1 MRPPILALVLLLLL
15 SGEVRA
21 MIDPAFL
28 GVTRIGFLCRV
39 EPDDAAA
46 RAVAEDVCRR
56 AAALATARLPNGP
69 QAVALAAF
77 DPQVTDPATLLVTLH
92 GSRVGDSLV
101 LAVGLHRQGTP
112 PGSLFPA
119 APQVV
124 PAADGAALDRALLAL
139 IEHPVLA
146 PFAPVP
152 RGGPLR

>member
-1 MRPPILALVLLLLL
+1 MRPSLLAVVLLLLVPIEAL
-15 SGEVRA
+15 A

-28 GVTRIGFLCRV
+28 GIARIGFLCRV

-46 RAVAEDVCRR
+46 QAVAEDLCRR
-56 AAALATARLPNGP
+56 ATALASARLPNGP

-77 DPQVTDPATLLVTLH
+77 DPRVGDPATLLVTLH
-92 GSRVGDSLV
+92 GNRAVEGLV

-124 PAADGAALDRALLAL
+124 PAADSAALDRALLAL
-139 IEHPVLA
+139 IERPVLA
-146 PFAPVP
+146 PFTPAVP
-152 RGGPLR
+152 GGPLR